1 MNLSPQMPSDLRLV
15 IPATSE
21 EMYSWTAQ
29 REVSHHDI
37 FLIAAASRLDVL
49 PAQVMVWQRS
59 LMKVTLMSA
68 LYGDDR
74 SDTVEKQRQS
84 R

>member
-21 EMYSWTAQ
+21 ELEAWTS
-29 REVSHHDI
+29 EINVSHPDI
-37 FLIAAASRLDVL
+37 YLVAAASRLDVE
-49 PAQVMVWQRS
+49 PEQVTPRQRS

-68 LYGDDR
+68 IYGDPQ
-74 SDTVEKQRQS
+74 QR
-84 R
+84 RA